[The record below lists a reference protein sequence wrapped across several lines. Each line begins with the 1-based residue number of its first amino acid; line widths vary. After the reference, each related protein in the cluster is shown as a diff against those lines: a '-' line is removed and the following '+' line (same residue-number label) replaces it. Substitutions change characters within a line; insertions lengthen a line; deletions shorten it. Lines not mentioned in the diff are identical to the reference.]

1 MVDTAAP
8 KRSSLCS
15 YAVER
20 EERRGE
26 RVRVACVFGSTSNAM
41 NIAVLTRRALISPTN
56 LLLTA
61 LAVADLVTMLFY
73 VPSTTSTC
81 DLDLDRSKTK
91 TRRRPG

>member
-1 MVDTAAP
+1 MAAAADTALM
-8 KRSSLCS
+8 RFSVWYQHIHGYLSL
-15 YAVER
+15 
-20 EERRGE
+20 
-26 RVRVACVFGSTSNAM
+26 VACVFGSTSNAM

-91 TRRRPG
+91 TRRRPGR